1 MPLRAG
7 RGGSAPAAA
16 LFRFIIPH
24 RAAHGNTSRM
34 CEALFPRSRAAGTVH
49 PLGAYFEV
57 ECFLKGGGNM
67 LSVLLNRLGN
77 LLCVKS
83 IVTIVLTVVFACLA
97 LSGKITGQDFLT
109 VFSVVIAFYFGTQ
122 SQRLNEKLTE
132 TTGEKKQ
139 TDK

>member
-34 CEALFPRSRAAGTVH
+34 CEALFPRSPTAGTVH
-49 PLGAYFEV
+49 PPGAYFEV